1 MAGERP
7 HIRFRDGKPFCT
19 TADVTIHCFEPLLK
33 LIRLPQICFHD
44 PRHAPTIQERQPQ
57 IVSEILGY
65 TTIAIALDT
74 YNHVLPNTQ
83 SEATAMED
91 ALS

>member
-1 MAGERP
+1 
-7 HIRFRDGKPFCT
+7 
-19 TADVTIHCFEPLLK
+19 
-33 LIRLPQICFHD
+33 
-44 PRHAPTIQERQPQ
+44 
-57 IVSEILGY
+57 LGY
-65 TTIAIALDT
+65 TTIAIALYT